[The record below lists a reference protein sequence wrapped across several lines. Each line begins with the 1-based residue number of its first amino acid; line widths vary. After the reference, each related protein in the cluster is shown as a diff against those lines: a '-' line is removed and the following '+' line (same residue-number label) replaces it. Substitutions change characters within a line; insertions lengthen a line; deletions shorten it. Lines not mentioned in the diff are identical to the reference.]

1 MTQRAFFYAYADQV
15 ALLCSTMTQHEC
27 SECEAK
33 RRECEQRAQ
42 RWVASNAFCDEQLRY
57 LLHYID
63 YHRDRSER
71 REWIEKLRSKVQWII
86 DHID

>member
-1 MTQRAFFYAYADQV
+1 MTRRAFFCAYAGLA
-15 ALLCSTMTQHEC
+15 ALRCTQMEDKDC
-27 SECEAK
+27 RECEAK
-33 RRECEQRAQ
+33 RRECEDRAR

-57 LLHYID
+57 LLNYID

-71 REWIEKLRSKVQWII
+71 REWIEKLRKKIQWII